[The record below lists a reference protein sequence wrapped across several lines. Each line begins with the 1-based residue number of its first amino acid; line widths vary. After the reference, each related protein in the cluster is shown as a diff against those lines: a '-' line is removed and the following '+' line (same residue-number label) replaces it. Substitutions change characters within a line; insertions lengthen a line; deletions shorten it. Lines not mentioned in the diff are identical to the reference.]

1 MRELFPILVTL
12 SILAA
17 VFGLWYS
24 ARNDGWFVDKRA
36 DDFTICRTSPDTL
49 SFLSKYPNYGVR
61 GWSASRDNDDIL
73 HISFELSK
81 KSTRNQVTMAVDT
94 QNVKRIELYG
104 IVYKIEDF
112 PVCK

>member
-12 SILAA
+12 GILAA

-24 ARNDGWFVDKRA
+24 ARNNGWFVDKRA
-36 DDFTICRTSPDTL
+36 DDFSICRMSSDTL

-73 HISFELSK
+73 HVSFDLSK
-81 KSTRNQVTMAVDT
+81 NSSRNQVTMAIDT
-94 QNVKRIELYG
+94 LNVKRIELYG
-104 IVYKIEDF
+104 IVYNIKDF